1 MEKLLER
8 KRRFADSVISELDI
22 YARKVDD
29 WVYGLPRHSL
39 SYLEGM
45 KVIVIGK
52 LDDYESEKDKVCL
65 LINAPNSWILD
76 VDGKRISFYGS
87 ENAEYFA
94 DMYGSLGYQVVREV
108 IES

>member
-1 MEKLLER
+1 MKELSERNFQLADDIILDLDTYARDVDKDVFGLPCSDSHLEKLRTLVMGR
-8 KRRFADSVISELDI
+8 LNPGDK
-22 YARKVDD
+22 
-29 WVYGLPRHSL
+29 
-39 SYLEGM
+39 
-45 KVIVIGK
+45 
-52 LDDYESEKDKVCL
+52 KVCL

-94 DMYGSLGYQVVREV
+94 DMYGGLGYRVVWQV